1 MEYLVL
7 AGGDLKESLTQKLGE
22 FAPVF
27 WGVLAPL
34 ALGLLW
40 LGAAHALWNTWA
52 RRESEEQGQG
62 GLPARLFVSL
72 FLVGVILGSGTGLEF
87 LLLGGGYVHARL
99 LSGVLSLAQIH

>member
-22 FAPVF
+22 FAPIF

-40 LGAAHALWNTWA
+40 LGAAHALWRTWV
-52 RRESEEQGQG
+52 RQEVEG
-62 GLPARLFVSL
+62 GERGRVPVKLLVSL
-72 FLVGVILGSGTGLEF
+72 LLVGVILGTGTGLEY

-99 LSGVLSLAQIH
+99 LGGVLSLAQVR

>member
-7 AGGDLKESLTQKLGE
+7 AGGNLRESLTQKLGE
-22 FAPVF
+22 LAPFF
-27 WGVLAPL
+27 WGVVAPV

-40 LGAAHALWNTWA
+40 LGAAHALWKTWA
-52 RRESEEQGQG
+52 RRESEEQRPG
-62 GLPARLFVSL
+62 GLPFRLLVSL

-99 LSGVLSLAQIH
+99 LGGVLSLAQIH